1 MAKENLKEKEALQ
14 QERINETVSKTEKFF
29 NENKNILLGIIGAL
43 LVIGLGALA
52 YNQWILKPK
61 QAEAME
67 QMFPAEA
74 SFQAGNYDL
83 ALNGDGNVLGFN
95 DIIDEFGSKA
105 GKAVYLYAGICEL
118 QNGNFEEAIK
128 DLQKYKGKDN
138 ILAARALGC
147 IGDAYVGLEDYN
159 SAINYFKK
167 AADKA
172 DNMFAASYLL
182 KEAITYEELGQN
194 DKALECYKEIKEKYP
209 QSVEGYDVDKYI
221 TRIEA
226 K

>member
-1 MAKENLKEKEALQ
+1 MAKENLKAKEALQ
-14 QERINETVSKTEKFF
+14 QEKINDTVSKTDQFF
-29 NENKNILLGIIGAL
+29 NENKNTILGVIIAL
-43 LVIGLGALA
+43 LVIGLGVLA

-67 QMFPAEA
+67 QMFPAET
-74 SFQAGNYDL
+74 SFQAGEYEL

-95 DIIDEFGSKA
+95 DIIKEYGAKA

-138 ILAARALGC
+138 ILAARALAC

-159 SAINYFKK
+159 TAVGYFKK
-167 AADKA
+167 AADKSA
-172 DNMFAASYLL
+172 NMFSAAYLL
-182 KEAITYEELGQN
+182 KEGVTYEELGQN
-194 DKALECYKEIKEKYP
+194 DKALACYKEIQDKYP
-209 QSVEGYDVDKYI
+209 QSVEGYDIDKYI
-221 TRIEA
+221 SRIEA